1 MINPETIK
9 LPVWVVGVGLVH
21 AAALALV
28 LPMLITLPAPTSDD
42 RNVEAVDVEL
52 VPAAQS
58 ATKVDQDVEQTA
70 ALPSSP
76 QPKTTAAEEPTPEPV
91 DETPQAAPEPVLE
104 VTTRPA
110 VEATSVSVQ
119 EATAQPAEKSPAD
132 PPEEVATQATDE
144 GISERPDEA
153 ALEPVGESSASTPT
167 PDAVT
172 KAEPQAAPTPAP
184 IELEPAAVPVE
195 SDFAPIAVPVE
206 RAEPESKAPMPKSAA
221 VKKPKAAQASKAKA
235 AKPAPKKPAVAAA
248 KPARHKPF
256 LRRSLARNEAPPFKG
271 PWSQLFGGAPPSPDK
286 R

>member
-1 MINPETIK
+1 VINPETIK

-42 RNVEAVDVEL
+42 RDVEAVDVEL

-184 IELEPAAVPVE
+184 VE
-195 SDFAPIAVPVE
+195 SDSAPT
-206 RAEPESKAPMPKSAA
+206 AEPEGKAPGPRPAM
-221 VKKPKAAQASKAKA
+221 VKKPKAAKPKAEAKASKAKA
-235 AKPAPKKPAVAAA
+235 AKPAPKKPAAA
-248 KPARHKPF
+248 KPVQHKPF
-256 LRRSLARNEAPPFKG
+256 FRKTAEDLARKEPPPFKG
-271 PWSQLFGGAPPSPDK
+271 PWSQLFGGAPPSPDN